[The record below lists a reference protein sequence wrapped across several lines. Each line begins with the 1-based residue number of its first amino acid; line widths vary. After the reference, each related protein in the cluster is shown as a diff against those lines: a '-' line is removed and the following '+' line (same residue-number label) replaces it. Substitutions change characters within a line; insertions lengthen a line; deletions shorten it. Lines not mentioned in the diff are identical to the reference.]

1 MAQDAPALHS
11 DTMQELRNRISAA
24 IRATRRARGVSQ
36 EHVAGQIGIATESLS
51 AIERGASL
59 PSLETYVALAR
70 LLELDTERLFR
81 VPVRKGQ
88 VPRDRSRLEAD
99 AIAMI
104 EVMPDDSLS
113 EWLEIG
119 SVLGRRKK

>member
-104 EVMPDDSLS
+104 EAMPDDSLR
-113 EWLEIG
+113 ELLEIG

>member
-51 AIERGASL
+51 ASERGASL

-70 LLELDTERLFR
+70 VLELDTERLFR
-81 VPVRKGQ
+81 VPVRKAQ

-104 EVMPDDSLS
+104 EAMSDDSLR
-113 EWLEIG
+113 ELLEIG